1 MASSAGTMPN
11 TGRWGWY
18 QDHEGNEFRR
28 VTKLIEKVKTD
39 TFTLDEWKKRQV
51 LLGAARR
58 NDIILGVKALGE
70 VPPLGWSQQTK
81 KQLSEWAKECMTAA
95 GSDEGRING
104 TAVHDLTE
112 RVDRGESI
120 EEVAR
125 GLPTIAASDLR
136 AYAKLREL
144 NGWRSVDIERT
155 VVCDELEVAGSFD
168 RIDVVPGLV
177 ELLGPT
183 RCQHGHS
190 DHIDRRADD
199 PHGELPV
206 IVDVKTEGNPLLN
219 GLHIGPQLA
228 IYSRAKRMW
237 LPAMTQ
243 GSTVVD
249 WGQYVPA
256 PCVRQD
262 VAVIV
267 HVRDGKA
274 IPYFVDLTAGWEAA
288 QAAVRQLKREQSA
301 KRWFAPVPGIVEP
314 KPAEVLTEIAVAAQW
329 ASPDRPRN
337 AADASVKS
345 SGLATAMLDASKV
358 TATALGPAPM
368 PTTIGYDDKGELPID
383 VPMPDHKVGDTVN
396 VGGIKFT
403 KHSEGPATL
412 VAVNRN
418 GAVTWEPEAATQ
430 RDLAEQSFASRV
442 HLDDIDKSA
451 YSNVMKAPDLASL
464 AETYRIYTEVA
475 GRTWGG
481 VIAAAADARRKQIE
495 CPQRALHTAGTC
507 ACGWTS
513 EPPF

>member
-1 MASSAGTMPN
+1 VASSAGTMPN

-28 VTKLIEKVKTD
+28 VTKLVEKVETD

-70 VPPLGWSQQTK
+70 VPPLGWSKQTK

-112 RVDRGESI
+112 RVDRGEPI
-120 EEVAR
+120 EDVAR

-144 NGWRSVDIERT
+144 NGWKSVEIERT
-155 VVCDELEVAGSFD
+155 VVCDDLGDIDPVAGSFD
-168 RIDVVPGLV
+168 RIDLIPDLWK
-177 ELLGPT
+177 LLGPGE
-183 RCQHGHS
+183 CQHKIH
-190 DHIDRRADD
+190 DHRTAGD
-199 PHGELPV
+199 ELPV
-206 IVDVKTEGNPLLN
+206 IVDVKTEGNPLYN

-228 IYSRAKRMW
+228 IYSRARRMW
-237 LPAMTQ
+237 LPTPE
-243 GSTVVD
+243 
-249 WGQYVPA
+249 YVPA

-274 IPYFVDLTAGWEAA
+274 VPYFVDLTAGWEAA

-368 PTTIGYDDKGELPID
+368 PD
-383 VPMPDHKVGDTVN
+383 
-396 VGGIKFT
+396 
-403 KHSEGPATL
+403 TL

-418 GAVTWEPEAATQ
+418 GAVTWEPEAPT
-430 RDLAEQSFASRV
+430 DPPEQSFASRV

-451 YSNVMKAPDLASL
+451 YANVMKAPDLASL